1 MSTTPSD
8 PADTGPAP
16 DASTPADPP
25 VTSSPAPDP
34 FAAAAERA
42 RAKGASLN
50 ASSSP
55 APASSLAVEPAPARR
70 GGGGAGIL
78 GLVVMGVLAA
88 AGGAVGG
95 AVLVGQ
101 PQLTR
106 QLGLTPVVAAADTDL
121 TRRLTAAETDIGTL
135 RQQIARLET
144 RLPGAAPG
152 AAAGG
157 PAATPTPGQA
167 PNRAANQASAPTPG
181 LTPGPTPAPAGQA
194 ADTAT
199 TPPTGTTPQPVA
211 PTAAPVDFGPLRAEL
226 AGLAGRITAMETRL
240 AALDPT
246 GAGGA
251 VIASLQTDIATLKV
265 LVDQLQS
272 RTSAAPAPG
281 LTMAVL
287 ALTEASNGSAAFLP
301 EFEAIRAAAPDLPG
315 LAALEPLAR
324 IGVPTRTQLEQRFA
338 TLQPAVDAMVM
349 EAESGG
355 GIAGWFQRLMASLVR
370 VERTDIAEGTGP
382 KAALARA
389 KQRME
394 EGDLAAALREVDTIV
409 PMPDPVRSWANGA
422 RARLELEARL
432 AALRV
437 AAQRP
442 QGAPAPVAGPAA
454 AAPAAPSP
462 VTAAP
467 AVQQPPQQT
476 SQPGAGR

>member
-1 MSTTPSD
+1 M
-8 PADTGPAP
+8 
-16 DASTPADPP
+16 
-25 VTSSPAPDP
+25 V
-34 FAAAAERA
+34 
-42 RAKGASLN
+42 
-50 ASSSP
+50 
-55 APASSLAVEPAPARR
+55 PASSFAVEPAPVRR
-70 GGGGAGIL
+70 GGGGAGIV

-95 AVLVGQ
+95 AVLVSQ

-106 QLGLTPVVAAADTDL
+106 QLGLTPVAAVADADL
-121 TRRLTAAETDIGTL
+121 IRRVTAAEADIGTL
-135 RQQIARLET
+135 RQQIVRLEA
-144 RLPGAAPG
+144 RLPGGATTAPSAPATTAPATTAPATTAPATQPTGQAPAPAGAPAAPPATAPPSG
-152 AAAGG
+152 TASPSGQ
-157 PAATPTPGQA
+157 PAATP
-167 PNRAANQASAPTPG
+167 
-181 LTPGPTPAPAGQA
+181 
-194 ADTAT
+194 
-199 TPPTGTTPQPVA
+199 
-211 PTAAPVDFGPLRAEL
+211 AAPVDFGPLRAEL

-251 VIASLQTDIATLKV
+251 VIASLQADIATLKV

-324 IGVPTRTQLEQRFA
+324 IGVPTRNQLDQRFA
-338 TLQPAVDAMVM
+338 TLQPAVDAMVLD
-349 EAESGG
+349 AESEG
-355 GIAGWFQRLMASLVR
+355 GIAGWFRRLMASLVR
-370 VERTDIAEGTGP
+370 VERADAAEGTGP

-389 KQRME
+389 QQRMD
-394 EGDLAAALREVDTIV
+394 EGDLAGALREVDTIV
-409 PMPDPVRSWANGA
+409 PMPDPVRTWATGA

-442 QGAPAPVAGPAA
+442 QGAPASAA
-454 AAPAAPSP
+454 AATLPAATP
-462 VTAAP
+462 AP
-467 AVQQPPQQT
+467 APAASPPALQQPT
-476 SQPGAGR
+476 QPGAGR